1 MEIGFRIPII
11 SGIPDSLT
19 VFRNTKPRIQDSTS
33 KTFLYSGFCKQN
45 LLRFQNLDFLTWGEK
60 RSRNVGSLGHPLQT
74 LKTLNPK
81 TDQHQFS
88 PNNINVSSKNKV
100 MRINMM
106 ITKEKYFDLV
116 SVPCKAAHLGF
127 LH

>member
-1 MEIGFRIPII
+1 MELGFCIPIV
-11 SGIPDSLT
+11 SQIPDPLK
-19 VFRNTKPRIQDSTS
+19 VFCNPKPRIQDFTS
-33 KTFLYSGFCKQN
+33 KNFLYSGFRKQN
-45 LLRFQNLDFLTWGEK
+45 FLRFRNPDFLTWGEK

-88 PNNINVSSKNKV
+88 PNNINILSKNKV
-100 MRINMM
+100 MRISMM
-106 ITKEKYFDLV
+106 ITKVKYFDLV
-116 SVPCKAAHLGF
+116 SLPCKAAHLGF